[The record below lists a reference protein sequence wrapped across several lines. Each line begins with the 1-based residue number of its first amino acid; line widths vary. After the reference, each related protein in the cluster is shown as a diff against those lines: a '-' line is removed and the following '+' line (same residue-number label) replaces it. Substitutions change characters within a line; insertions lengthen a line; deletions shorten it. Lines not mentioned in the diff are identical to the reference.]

1 MGIVVDSVAEMAQNI
16 GQGQKG
22 IAKYSRRSRKSGL
35 ENQWGKCL
43 RHEWGSYWLVVR
55 QEEETWKER
64 KTRRLCLYASCV
76 PLITAVKSPPESDAV
91 L

>member
-22 IAKYSRRSRKSGL
+22 IAEYSKRGRKSGL

-43 RHEWGSYWLVVR
+43 R
-55 QEEETWKER
+55 T
-64 KTRRLCLYASCV
+64 
-76 PLITAVKSPPESDAV
+76 
-91 L
+91 